1 MITATELEL
10 KLSNT
15 KIPTFV
21 RNEGIKVVVRLKMHC
36 YDHIITDRKTFHLL
50 AEAIGV
56 KPLKSG
62 RYTFIRVFDDLQN
75 AVDIQYDN
83 GTFFIFGQGDEQ

>member
-1 MITATELEL
+1 MITSTELEL

-21 RNEGIKVVVRLKMHC
+21 RNEGIKAVVRLKMEC
-36 YDHIITDRKTFHLL
+36 YDHIITDRKTLHLL

-62 RYTFIRVFDDLQN
+62 KYTFIRVFDELQN

-83 GTFFIFGQGDEQ
+83 GYPFVFGEDKNP

>member
-1 MITATELEL
+1 MITSTELEL

-21 RNEGIKVVVRLKMHC
+21 RNEGIKAVVRLKMEC
-36 YDHIITDRKTFHLL
+36 YDHIITDRKTLHLL

-56 KPLKSG
+56 KPIKSG
-62 RYTFIRVFDDLQN
+62 RYTFIRVFDELQN

-83 GTFFIFGQGDEQ
+83 GSFFIFGQGDEQ

>member
-1 MITATELEL
+1 MITSTELEL
-10 KLSNT
+10 RLSNT

-21 RNEGIKVVVRLKMHC
+21 RNEGIKAVVKLKMEC
-36 YDHIITDRKTFHLL
+36 YDHIITDRRTLHLL

-62 RYTFIRVFDDLQN
+62 KYTFIRVFDELQN

-83 GTFFIFGQGDEQ
+83 GYPFVFGEDKNP

>member
-1 MITATELEL
+1 MITSTELEL

-21 RNEGIKVVVRLKMHC
+21 RNEGIKAVVRLNMQC
-36 YDHIITDRKTFHLL
+36 YDHIITDRKTLHLL

-62 RYTFIRVFDDLQN
+62 KYTFIRVFDELQN

-83 GTFFIFGQGDEQ
+83 GYPFVFGEDKNP